1 MRFSFSFAHGEAAE
15 ISVEVSRHAECLLR
29 GDAIQRA

>member
-15 ISVEVSRHAECLLR
+15 ISVEVSRHVFIER
-29 GDAIQRA
+29 GER